1 MSSRDK
7 TLAAMRRL
15 ARKYKAM
22 GLPVQRRNAVQD
34 AIFWRRVIQRT

>member
-1 MSSRDK
+1 MSSREQ

-15 ARKYKAM
+15 ARKYKDM

-34 AIFWRRVIQRT
+34 AIFWRRIIRRT